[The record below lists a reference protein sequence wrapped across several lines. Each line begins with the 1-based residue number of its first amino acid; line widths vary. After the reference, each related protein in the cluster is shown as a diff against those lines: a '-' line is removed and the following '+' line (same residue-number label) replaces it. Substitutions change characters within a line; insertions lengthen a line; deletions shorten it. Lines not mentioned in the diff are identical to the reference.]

1 MANSTLALRQAP
13 AVSRASDVWL
23 GMKRGRA
30 AYLLMLPFLV
40 HFLVVVA
47 YPFAYS
53 VYLSFFDA
61 TLNKTTVFVG
71 LGNFVRLATD
81 AQFGHALGNTAYFTL
96 FTVIGETVISL
107 LVAFMMNAQLR
118 GRLVLGAAC

>member
-30 AYLLMLPFLV
+30 AYLLLLPFLV

-47 YPFAYS
+47 YPFVYS

-61 TLNKTTVFVG
+61 SLNRTPVF
-71 LGNFVRLATD
+71 LALQNFGPLAQD
-81 AQFGHALGNTAYFTL
+81 PQFAHALGNTAYFTL
-96 FTVIGETVISL
+96 FAVIGETVISL
-107 LVAFMMNAQLR
+107 LVAFMMNEQL
-118 GRLVLGAAC
+118 